1 MRSHI
6 LLSVG
11 AQPELLRLRNA
22 VLRNAGYYVH
32 AETSV
37 YEAMHLCLRSD
48 FDLVILCHTIP
59 EAEKMK
65 LLTAIKTVTPS
76 TPVIIARDSDTR
88 TQADASVDS
97 LDSPGALLSCVAGL
111 LTRRRLAS

>member
-1 MRSHI
+1 MRSYL

-32 AETSV
+32 AESSV
-37 YEAMHLCLRSD
+37 YEAMHLFMRGD

-59 EAEKMK
+59 EAEKVN
-65 LLTAIKTVTPS
+65 LLTAIKTATAS
-76 TPVIIARDSDTR
+76 TPVIIVRDGDRT
-88 TQADASVDS
+88 TQADARCIPSTAPMRS
-97 LDSPGALLSCVAGL
+97 LAV
-111 LTRRRLAS
+111 